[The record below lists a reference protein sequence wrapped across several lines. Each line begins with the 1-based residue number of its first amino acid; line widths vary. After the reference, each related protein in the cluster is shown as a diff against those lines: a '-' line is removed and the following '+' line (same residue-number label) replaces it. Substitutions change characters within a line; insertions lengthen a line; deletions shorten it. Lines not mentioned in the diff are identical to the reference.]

1 MQPPVGGFLRL
12 HGWGTASDTSR
23 GGVRARVS
31 APLSVAFS
39 RSIFE
44 RRASMGS
51 RQRPRGSS
59 RVRPRAT
66 APRPRVFSPIS
77 HPSVL
82 TRSPVPSPPAAVQ
95 VLHRHGRQGGLSGEP
110 IHPAC
115 SPAAHVGNARIDRR
129 RAFPPER
136 LSRRR
141 AAPASVWRAS
151 RRATA
156 PAGSLSFALFRCRF
170 QPSAERWVPRAPRRA
185 ARLPWTPRLTLP
197 RKRPIPASQETQPT
211 IGGGYNLLKR
221 IRKVYSHDER
231 PYHAF
236 LAILI
241 RFRNAEF
248 TTEQVRARPQPSRAI
263 PATVPGR
270 PFCFLARE
278 ARRDALPPPRA
289 SPPRPPSRRVT
300 PRRLAMIPY
309 RRRSQVS
316 PLVIRRADSRIRGS
330 NFPLSPGVFV
340 SKTPL
345 ESHIF
350 LAPRPRFGRIWER
363 AESGRHSV
371 GTFPARASSSP
382 SDFPRRLSAPPLSA
396 FHPDSHR

>member
-1 MQPPVGGFLRL
+1 MRRSDTPDVVRRVKSLLGGHPDLLDGFNCFLPEVRALPFARHATPRRRLSPPT
-12 HGWGTASDTSR
+12 GWGTASDTSR

-31 APLSVAFS
+31 ATLSVAFS

-141 AAPASVWRAS
+141 AAPASVSRAS

-156 PAGSLSFALFRCRF
+156 PAGSLSFALGCRF

-197 RKRPIPASQETQPT
+197 RK
-211 IGGGYNLLKR
+211 
-221 IRKVYSHDER
+221 
-231 PYHAF
+231 
-236 LAILI
+236 
-241 RFRNAEF
+241 
-248 TTEQVRARPQPSRAI
+248 
-263 PATVPGR
+263 
-270 PFCFLARE
+270 
-278 ARRDALPPPRA
+278 
-289 SPPRPPSRRVT
+289 
-300 PRRLAMIPY
+300 
-309 RRRSQVS
+309 
-316 PLVIRRADSRIRGS
+316 
-330 NFPLSPGVFV
+330 
-340 SKTPL
+340 
-345 ESHIF
+345 
-350 LAPRPRFGRIWER
+350 
-363 AESGRHSV
+363 
-371 GTFPARASSSP
+371 
-382 SDFPRRLSAPPLSA
+382 
-396 FHPDSHR
+396 

>member
-1 MQPPVGGFLRL
+1 M
-12 HGWGTASDTSR
+12 
-23 GGVRARVS
+23 
-31 APLSVAFS
+31 
-39 RSIFE
+39 
-44 RRASMGS
+44 
-51 RQRPRGSS
+51 
-59 RVRPRAT
+59 
-66 APRPRVFSPIS
+66 
-77 HPSVL
+77 
-82 TRSPVPSPPAAVQ
+82 
-95 VLHRHGRQGGLSGEP
+95 
-110 IHPAC
+110 
-115 SPAAHVGNARIDRR
+115 
-129 RAFPPER
+129 
-136 LSRRR
+136 
-141 AAPASVWRAS
+141 
-151 RRATA
+151 
-156 PAGSLSFALFRCRF
+156 
-170 QPSAERWVPRAPRRA
+170 PRAPRRA

-316 PLVIRRADSRIRGS
+316 PLVIRRAD
-330 NFPLSPGVFV
+330 
-340 SKTPL
+340 
-345 ESHIF
+345 
-350 LAPRPRFGRIWER
+350 
-363 AESGRHSV
+363 
-371 GTFPARASSSP
+371 
-382 SDFPRRLSAPPLSA
+382 
-396 FHPDSHR
+396 